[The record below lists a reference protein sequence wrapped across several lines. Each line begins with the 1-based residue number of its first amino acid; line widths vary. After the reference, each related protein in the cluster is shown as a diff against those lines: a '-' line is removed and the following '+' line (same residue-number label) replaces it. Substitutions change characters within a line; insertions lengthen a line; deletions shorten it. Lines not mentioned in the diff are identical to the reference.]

1 MHSLR
6 LWVSTALALA
16 ATARGQEDI
25 TNAERV
31 EAALAALTVTN
42 LDDVRGNLHL
52 PTTSDGLTVTWES
65 NSSSVITSSG
75 VVKRQSENTP
85 VALTASINHEG
96 VSQTRELVASV
107 RKAVS
112 LDPFEGYAFSYFT
125 GSSRAG
131 ENIFFAASE
140 GNNALEWTELNG
152 GQPAITSS
160 YGTKG
165 LRDPFLIR
173 SPEGD
178 TFYLIATDLSIGS
191 GTSWGD
197 AVRIGSRYLEVWES
211 HDLKTWSEQRHILVS
226 PPEAGNTWAPEAYY
240 DEELGAYLVFWA
252 SSLYEAS
259 DVNRTG
265 STYHRMLYATT
276 RDFVTFSETSVWQDA
291 GMSRIDSTVIKSAD
305 TYYRFTKDEGAS
317 GTGCSDIIQESSESL
332 RSTLDSWTII
342 DSCIGRKAGT
352 SAVEGPT
359 AFKSNTND
367 VHGEKFY
374 LFVDEYGGRGYI
386 PLETTDIGNPDWKVS
401 ASYNLPA
408 SPRHGTVIPVTA
420 AELAA
425 LKEPAPARRAV
436 NADGEILRYDFSTVD
451 GTQLQDVS
459 GNGNHAAISGG
470 ASVVDGALAFD
481 GVDDF
486 VQLPNNILSGVE
498 DIAIEAEV
506 FLDASQQTPYFIY
519 GLGNTA
525 ASGNGNGYLFATG
538 SPYRASITTGDWS
551 TERTAASSSSLPQ
564 GTWLH
569 LVYTITGRTSAIFL
583 NGYEVARN
591 ENVNIDPRN
600 IGNGVT
606 TANYIGKSVY
616 SGDKLFKGQIR
627 EFAIFNRSMTAAEV
641 LSRSGNVGAITGVSL
656 ADSSAL
662 KVPAIIDT
670 TASTVL
676 FAVQPGTDLT
686 TLSPTFTTT
695 EGVISSPASGTA
707 VDLSAAVKYLL
718 EKDGESVAEWTV
730 SAVEMGSPILPGLY
744 ADPNIAVF
752 NGVYYI
758 YVTSDGVP
766 GWGGNT
772 FYSWKSTDLVT
783 WTRGDEPFL
792 TLDGANGNVPW
803 ATGNA
808 WAPTIAERHGKYYFY
823 FSGHNA
829 ALNTKTIGVAVA
841 DAPEGPF
848 TAEPEAMIL
857 NNEAIT
863 ASQAIDPAAFHDPVS
878 GKYYIY
884 WGNGRPL
891 VAELNEDM
899 ISVNWDTLQAMS
911 GLVDFRE
918 GLFVVYRDGLYHLTY
933 SIDDTGSENYR
944 VGYATS
950 ASFAGPW
957 AYHGVILQK
966 DPTQGILGTGHNSMF
981 NVPGTDDWYI
991 VYHRFAIPGGGGY
1004 RRETAIDRVT
1014 FDPETGLINP
1024 VVPTLTSV
1032 GPQTVPHKFRRMSR
1046 VMRL

>member
-1 MHSLR
+1 MHPLR
-6 LWVSTALALA
+6 LWVFTALALV
-16 ATARGQEDI
+16 ATVSGQSDDEVNEIEQID
-25 TNAERV
+25 
-31 EAALAALTVTN
+31 AALAALTVAN

-52 PTTSDGLTVTWES
+52 PTTSNGLTVSWES
-65 NSSSVITSSG
+65 NSPAVISSSG
-75 VVKRQSENTP
+75 VVKRQTADTP
-85 VALTASINHEG
+85 VNLTATINHEAI
-96 VSQTRELVASV
+96 SRTRVLVASV

-125 GSSRAG
+125 GNSLAD

-140 GNNALEWTELNG
+140 GNNALQWAELNG
-152 GQPAITSS
+152 GRPTITSS
-160 YGTKG
+160 FGTKG

-197 AVRIGSRYLEVWES
+197 SVRIGSRYLEVWES

-226 PPEAGNTWAPEAYY
+226 PPEAGNTWAPEAFY

-291 GMSRIDSTVIKSAD
+291 RMSRIDSTVIKSAD

-317 GTGCSDIIQESSESL
+317 GTGCSDIIQESSASL
-332 RSTLDSWTII
+332 RSTLDSWTISG
-342 DSCIGRKAGT
+342 SCIGRNAGT

-359 AFKSNTND
+359 VFKSNPND

-386 PLETTDIGNPDWKVS
+386 PLETADISKPDWKVS
-401 ASYNLPA
+401 ASYNLPS

-425 LKEPAPARRAV
+425 LRGHAPARRA
-436 NADGEILRYDFSTVD
+436 
-451 GTQLQDVS
+451 
-459 GNGNHAAISGG
+459 
-470 ASVVDGALAFD
+470 
-481 GVDDF
+481 
-486 VQLPNNILSGVE
+486 
-498 DIAIEAEV
+498 
-506 FLDASQQTPYFIY
+506 LDT
-519 GLGNTA
+519 
-525 ASGNGNGYLFATG
+525 
-538 SPYRASITTGDWS
+538 
-551 TERTAASSSSLPQ
+551 
-564 GTWLH
+564 
-569 LVYTITGRTSAIFL
+569 
-583 NGYEVARN
+583 
-591 ENVNIDPRN
+591 
-600 IGNGVT
+600 
-606 TANYIGKSVY
+606 
-616 SGDKLFKGQIR
+616 
-627 EFAIFNRSMTAAEV
+627 EV
-641 LSRSGNVGAITGVSL
+641 LSRTGNVGVIANVSL

-670 TASTVL
+670 AAGKVL
-676 FAVQPGTDLT
+676 FAVQPGTDLAA
-686 TLSPTFTTT
+686 LAPTFTTT
-695 EGVISSPASGTA
+695 EGVISSPASGST
-707 VDLSAAVKYLL
+707 VDLRAGVKYVL
-718 EKDGESVAEWTV
+718 EKDGKYVAEWTV

-744 ADPNIAVF
+744 ADPNVAVF

-758 YVTSDGVP
+758 YATSDGVP

-783 WTRGDEPFL
+783 WTRGEQPFL

-808 WAPTIAERHGKYYFY
+808 WAPTIAERDGKYYFY

-857 NNEAIT
+857 NSEAIT
-863 ASQAIDPAAFHDPVS
+863 ASQAIDPAAFRDPVS
-878 GKYYIY
+878 GKHYIY

-891 VAELNEDM
+891 VAELNDDM
-899 ISVNWDTLQAMS
+899 VSVNWNTTQPMD

-918 GLFVVYRDGLYHLTY
+918 GLFVVYRSGLYHLTY
-933 SIDDTGSENYR
+933 SIDDTGSEDYR

-957 AYHGVILQK
+957 AYRGVILQK
-966 DPTQGILGTGHNSMF
+966 DPSQGILGTGHNSMF

-1032 GPQTVPHKFRRMSR
+1032 GPQTVPRKSRRMSR

>member
-1 MHSLR
+1 MQPLR
-6 LWVSTALALA
+6 FWLSSTLALA
-16 ATARGQEDI
+16 AAVRGQDGNS
-25 TNAERV
+25 NAEKV
-31 EAALAALTVTN
+31 EAALAALSITN
-42 LDDVRGNLHL
+42 IDDVRGNLHL
-52 PTTSDGLTVTWES
+52 PASLDGFPIKWES
-65 NSSSVITSSG
+65 NLTSVISDDG
-75 VVKRQSENTP
+75 VVNRQTEDAP
-85 VALTASINHEG
+85 VALTASINYEG
-96 VSQTRELVASV
+96 VSRQRELVASV
-107 RKAVS
+107 RKAVK
-112 LDPFEGYAFSYFT
+112 LEPFKGYAFSYFT

-131 ENIFFAASE
+131 ENIFFAASQ
-140 GNNALEWTELNG
+140 GNDALQWTELNG
-152 GQPAITSS
+152 GQPVLKSA

-317 GTGCSDIIQESSESL
+317 GTGCSDIIQESSASL
-332 RSTLDSWTII
+332 RATLESWTII

-359 AFKSNTND
+359 AFKSNPDD

-386 PLETTDIGNPDWKVS
+386 PLETADIGNPNWTVS
-401 ASYNLPA
+401 SSYDLPS

-420 AELAA
+420 AELASLTEA
-425 LKEPAPARRAV
+425 TPVRRAV
-436 NADGEILRYDFSTVD
+436 NAEGEILRYDFTSVE
-451 GTQLQDVS
+451 GTELRDAS
-459 GNGNHAAISGG
+459 GNGNHAVINGG
-470 ASVVDGALAFD
+470 ATVKDGALGFD

-486 VQLPNNILSGVE
+486 VQLPNNLLSGVE
-498 DIAIEAEV
+498 NIAIEAEV
-506 FLDASQQTPYFIY
+506 NLDPSQETPYFIY
-519 GLGNTA
+519 GLGNTV
-525 ASGNGNGYLFATG
+525 SGSGNGYLFTTG
-538 SPYRASITTGDWS
+538 SPYRASITTGNWT
-551 TERTAASSSSLPQ
+551 TEKTASSNSQLPQ

-569 LVYTITGRTSAIFL
+569 LVFTLQGRTTTIYL

-591 ENVNIDPRN
+591 EDVNINPSR

-606 TANYIGKSVY
+606 TANYIGKSLY

-627 EFAIFNRSMTAAEV
+627 EFAIFNRSLSAAEV
-641 LSRSGNVGAITGVSL
+641 LSRSGNVGAITKVSL
-656 ADSSAL
+656 ADPSAQ
-662 KVPAIIDT
+662 KVPPIIDT
-670 TASTVL
+670 VSRKVL
-676 FAVQPGTDLT
+676 FPVTPGSDLT
-686 TLSPTFTTT
+686 TLAPVFTTT
-695 EGVISSPASGTA
+695 EGVTSTPASGTV
-707 VDLSAAVKYLL
+707 VDLSSEVKYFLSRG
-718 EKDGESVAEWTV
+718 DDVVAEWTI
-730 SAVEMGSPILPGLY
+730 SAVEMGSPVLPGLY
-744 ADPNIAVF
+744 ADPNVAVF
-752 NGVYYI
+752 NGIYYI
-758 YVTSDGVP
+758 YVTTDGVP

-772 FYSWKSTDLVT
+772 FYVWKSTDLVN
-783 WTRGDEPFL
+783 WTRGEKPFL

-808 WAPTIAERHGKYYFY
+808 WAPTIAERDGKYYFY

-829 ALNTKTIGVAVA
+829 ALNAKTIGVAVA
-841 DAPEGPF
+841 SAPEGPF

-863 ASQAIDPAAFHDPVS
+863 ASQAIDPAAFQDPVS
-878 GKYYIY
+878 GKYYLY

-891 VAELNEDM
+891 VAELNDDM
-899 ISVNWDTLQAMS
+899 VSIKSDTLQAMS

-950 ASFAGPW
+950 ESFAGPW
-957 AYHGVILQK
+957 EYHGVILEK
-966 DPTQGILGTGHNSMF
+966 DPSQGILGTGHNSMF

-1004 RRETAIDRVT
+1004 RRETTIDRVT
-1014 FDPETGLINP
+1014 FDSETGLINP

-1032 GPQTVPHKFRRMSR
+1032 GPQVVPKQIRRRSR
-1046 VMRL
+1046 VMRF